1 MEHLRT
7 ALWITNNGG
16 LAHWTRTEELAEG
29 SGGGKLTR
37 ASLQVAWRELD
48 RPICVR
54 FNAHSLRRARQ
65 GIQTAHTVLDCWEVL
80 LRRGQLH
87 LLGRTPPRPRYR
99 SLASVRGQY
108 LYAEGDGQ
116 VFPRQE
122 QVPQESRPWNSTVGK
137 VY

>member
-54 FNAHSLRRARQ
+54 FNAHSLRRVRQ
-65 GIQTAHTVLDCWEVL
+65 GIQTAHTVLDCWEGEQL
-80 LRRGQLH
+80 LVE
-87 LLGRTPPRPRYR
+87 P
-99 SLASVRGQY
+99 
-108 LYAEGDGQ
+108 
-116 VFPRQE
+116 
-122 QVPQESRPWNSTVGK
+122 
-137 VY
+137 